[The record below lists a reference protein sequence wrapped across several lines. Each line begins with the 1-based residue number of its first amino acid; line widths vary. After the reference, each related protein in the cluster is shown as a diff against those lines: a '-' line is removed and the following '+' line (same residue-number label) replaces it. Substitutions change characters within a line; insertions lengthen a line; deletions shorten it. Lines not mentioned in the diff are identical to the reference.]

1 MFKEVTIEK
10 ILSDDRK
17 EPLIVIL
24 CPNYEERS
32 VYLSERIKGLSD
44 KINRP
49 VSYEVFCLR
58 NKYNNNMLL
67 EGLKNR
73 YFHLLNNNLNLIEDE
88 CEHWISYPDNFSPK
102 ELRSILKERIDSYK
116 NETIDILAD
125 VSTMPK
131 TVIFSLCEVFQDF
144 IKEYKT
150 KINNIMFAY
159 TTPEKY
165 SSVSYAQDMG
175 ILNGFFSGRTLRTKR
190 RESAVHAIVFPSRSG
205 HEGKLLLDD
214 LNLLPYEQHHTV
226 FFPIDTKN
234 YLHSLE
240 LMRANQT
247 LLDEDE
253 YSHQFYCSYGDAII
267 ALHEYLETETREIG
281 NKVQNGELDK
291 HLYLVAPFG
300 AKIFLP
306 ISYFELQHI
315 KHKKEISDSVEI
327 EICHTKGFQY
337 TSVYSLGSS
346 SINIFQME
354 VSQYVSES

>member
-1 MFKEVTIEK
+1 MFKEVKIEK
-10 ILSDDRK
+10 ILSDNSK

-32 VYLSERIKGLSD
+32 IYLSEKIKDLFD
-44 KINRP
+44 KIDRP

-58 NKYNNNMLL
+58 NRHNNNMLL

-73 YFHLLNNNLNLIEDE
+73 YFNQLNDNLNISERE
-88 CEHWISYPDNFSPK
+88 CNHWIQYPNGFSPN
-102 ELRSILKERIDSYK
+102 ELKSILKDKIELYEEGAVDF
-116 NETIDILAD
+116 LVD

-131 TVIFSLCEVFQDF
+131 SMIFSLCDALQDF
-144 IKEYKT
+144 IQECKG
-150 KINNIMFAY
+150 KINKIMFAY
-159 TTPEKY
+159 VTPEKY

-175 ILNGFFSGRTLRTKR
+175 ILNGFFSGRTLRSKR

-214 LNLLPYEQHHTV
+214 LSLMPYEQHHTV

-234 YLHSLE
+234 FLHSLE

-247 LLDEDE
+247 LLDGDE
-253 YSHQFYCSYGDAII
+253 YSHQFYCSFGDAII
-267 ALHEYLETETREIG
+267 ALHEYLEDEVQEIEY
-281 NKVQNGELDK
+281 KMQNGRIDK
-291 HLYLVAPFG
+291 QLYLVAPFG

-306 ISYFELQHI
+306 ISYFELQRI
-315 KHKKEISDSVEI
+315 KHKKEISSVVEI

-337 TSVYSLGSS
+337 TSVYSLGIS
-346 SINIFQME
+346 SISIFEME
-354 VSQYVSES
+354 VNNYACES